1 MCPATYSIYLFI
13 DIYRYVQKF
22 ASIQN
27 STEVYILKST
37 MQYING
43 LPGLSKTK
51 MKEKGWI
58 ELRKKVIS
66 NYLYV

>member
-1 MCPATYSIYLFI
+1 M
-13 DIYRYVQKF
+13 YVQKF

-43 LPGLSKTK
+43 LPGLRKRK
-51 MKEKGWI
+51 LKKKG
-58 ELRKKVIS
+58 EFS
-66 NYLYV
+66 

>member
-13 DIYRYVQKF
+13 YIYRYVQKF

-43 LPGLSKTK
+43 LPGLSKIK
-51 MKEKGWI
+51 LKEKGGF
-58 ELRKKVIS
+58 S
-66 NYLYV
+66 